1 MTRGAHTA
9 DCALIMYADVD
20 PSTLKQPLMCDCDG
34 EPEADQPP
42 PQQIGPTA
50 TLTGPAAR
58 ALLLY
63 RKAERE
69 FRAAQTKRDAALAAF
84 TEAVIE

>member
-1 MTRGAHTA
+1 VTRGAHTA
-9 DCALIMYADVD
+9 DCALVQYADVD
-20 PSTLKQPLMCDCDG
+20 PTTLKQPLMCDCDG
-34 EPEADQPP
+34 EPENEQPQ

-69 FRAAQTKRDAALAAF
+69 FVAAKARRDQALAAF